1 MANSLPSLELRA
13 ATKADLS
20 IIKQWLVQNHLPTE
34 DISQV
39 FDSLYL
45 GTHQNTVVG
54 IGGIERHGND
64 GLLRSVVIADA
75 FRQRGYGQR
84 LCRLLIQKA
93 QAEGIQAVYLLT
105 NTADTFFVRL
115 GFEPIN
121 RHSAPVTMQHTTEF
135 RSLCPDSAVCMRLYL
150 NDPT

>member
-13 ATKADLS
+13 ATEADLLL
-20 IIKQWLVQNHLPTE
+20 IEQWLVQNHLPTE
-34 DISQV
+34 DISQILA
-39 FDSLYL
+39 SLYL
-45 GTHQNTVVG
+45 GTHQDTVVG

-75 FRQRGYGQR
+75 FRQQGYGQR
-84 LCRLLIQKA
+84 LCDLMIQKA
-93 QAEGIQAVYLLT
+93 RAEGIQAVYLLT

-121 RHSAPVTMQHTTEF
+121 RHSAPVTMQNTKEF
-135 RSLCPDSAVCMRLYL
+135 SSLCPDSAVCMRLYL
-150 NDPT
+150 ADLT